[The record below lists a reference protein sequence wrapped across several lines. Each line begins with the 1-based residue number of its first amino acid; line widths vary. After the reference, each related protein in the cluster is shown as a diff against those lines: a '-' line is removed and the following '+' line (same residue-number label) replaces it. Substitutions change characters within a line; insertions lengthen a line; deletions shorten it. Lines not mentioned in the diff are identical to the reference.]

1 MKLLHTISLRL
12 LALTTVVLAFWSL
25 FFYFEMMN
33 EINDEVD
40 DTLEDYAEAIII
52 RSLAGE
58 EIPTTSIGS
67 NNQFFQRPVSTDYA
81 LQTEH
86 IRYAD
91 RDVFIHEKQEFE
103 PARVLTYIYQ
113 NDAGQY
119 YELEVSTPHIEKDD
133 LRGTIFYSILSLFV
147 ALLLS
152 ILAINVFSIH
162 RTMRPLRRLLKWVEN
177 FQIGKKN
184 QALDNPTRIQEFA
197 QLNKT
202 VEESMMRSQKLF
214 ERQKNFLGMAS
225 HELQTPIAATMN
237 RLESILDE
245 ETLSEKQTGDL
256 LKAIHSLENMSQLN
270 RSLLMF
276 SKIENG
282 QFNDT
287 QGIDFMKLAEEILPE
302 LQIVYRSRKIKVEIH
317 SEAPFVRLIDPTLA
331 RMMLTNLLKNAF
343 FHNKI
348 GGNLVVTS
356 RSNDFTISN
365 DGQQPLDAN
374 RIFEPFY
381 REQSDKNHDNQEWTS
396 TGIGLALVHTICKQS
411 NLQINYSFE
420 ESRHRFQIC

>member
-214 ERQKNFLGMAS
+214 ERQKNFLGTAS

-245 ETLSEKQTGDL
+245 ESLSEKQTGEL

-287 QGIDFMKLAEEILPE
+287 QGIDFMKLTEEILPE

-343 FHNKI
+343 LHNNI
-348 GGNLVVTS
+348 GGHLVVTS

-365 DGQQPLDAN
+365 DGLQPLDAN

-381 REQSDKNHDNQEWTS
+381 REQSDKNHDNQESTS
-396 TGIGLALVHTICKQS
+396 TGIGLALVQTICKQS

-420 ESRHRFQIC
+420 EGRHRFQIC

>member
-1 MKLLHTISLRL
+1 MKLLHSISLRL
-12 LALTTVVLAFWSL
+12 LTLTAIVLAFWSL
-25 FFYFEMMN
+25 FFYFEMID
-33 EINDEVD
+33 EVNDEVD
-40 DTLEDYAEAIII
+40 DTLEDYAEAIIV

-58 EIPTTSIGS
+58 EIPTVSIGT
-67 NNQFFQRPVSTDYA
+67 NNQFFQRPVSDEYA
-81 LQTEH
+81 RQHEH

-91 RDVFIHEKQEFE
+91 RDVFIHEKNEYE
-103 PARVLTYIYQ
+103 PARVLSYIYQ
-113 NDAGQY
+113 DNDGQY
-119 YELEVSTPHIEKDD
+119 HELEVSTPHIDKDD
-133 LRGTIFYSILSLFV
+133 LRGTIFYAILSLFG

-152 ILAINVFSIH
+152 IIAVNIFSIH
-162 RTMRPLRRLLKWVEN
+162 RTMRPLRRLLRWVEN
-177 FQIGKKN
+177 FQIGKKP
-184 QALDNPTRIQEFA
+184 QPLDNPTRIQEFA
-197 QLNKT
+197 QLNTT

-214 ERQKNFLGMAS
+214 ERQKKFLGMAS

-287 QGIDFMKLAEEILPE
+287 QGIDFMKLTEEILPE

-343 FHNKI
+343 LHNKI

-365 DGQQPLDAN
+365 DGLQPLDAN

-396 TGIGLALVHTICKQS
+396 TGIGLALVQTICKQS

-420 ESRHRFQIC
+420 EGRHKFQIC

>member
-25 FFYFEMMN
+25 FFYFEMME

-40 DTLEDYAEAIII
+40 DTLEDYAEAIIV
-52 RSLAGE
+52 RSLAGDP
-58 EIPTTSIGS
+58 IPTTSIGS
-67 NNQFFQRPVSTDYA
+67 NNQFFQRPVSANYA
-81 LQTEH
+81 LQHEH
-86 IRYAD
+86 ITYAD

-113 NDAGQY
+113 DRRGQY
-119 YELEVSTPHIEKDD
+119 YELEVSTPHIDKDD
-133 LRGTIFYSILSLFV
+133 LRSTIFYAILSLFG

-152 ILAINVFSIH
+152 IIAINIFSIY
-162 RTMRPLRRLLKWVEN
+162 RTMLPLNRLLKWVEN
-177 FQIGKKN
+177 FQIGKSN

-202 VEESMMRSQKLF
+202 VEESLLRSQKLF
-214 ERQKNFLGMAS
+214 ERQKNFLGTAS

-245 ETLSEKQTGDL
+245 ETLSEKQTGEL

-282 QFNDT
+282 QFNDA
-287 QGIDFMKLAEEILPE
+287 QGVDFLKLTEEILPE
-302 LQIVYRSRKIKVEIH
+302 LQMVYRHRKIKVEIR
-317 SEAPFVRLIDPTLA
+317 SEAAFVPYIDPTLA
-331 RMMLTNLLKNAF
+331 
-343 FHNKI
+343 
-348 GGNLVVTS
+348 
-356 RSNDFTISN
+356 
-365 DGQQPLDAN
+365 Q
-374 RIFEPFY
+374 
-381 REQSDKNHDNQEWTS
+381 
-396 TGIGLALVHTICKQS
+396 
-411 NLQINYSFE
+411 
-420 ESRHRFQIC
+420 

>member
-1 MKLLHTISLRL
+1 
-12 LALTTVVLAFWSL
+12 
-25 FFYFEMMN
+25 
-33 EINDEVD
+33 
-40 DTLEDYAEAIII
+40 
-52 RSLAGE
+52 
-58 EIPTTSIGS
+58 
-67 NNQFFQRPVSTDYA
+67 
-81 LQTEH
+81 
-86 IRYAD
+86 
-91 RDVFIHEKQEFE
+91 
-103 PARVLTYIYQ
+103 
-113 NDAGQY
+113 
-119 YELEVSTPHIEKDD
+119 
-133 LRGTIFYSILSLFV
+133 
-147 ALLLS
+147 
-152 ILAINVFSIH
+152 
-162 RTMRPLRRLLKWVEN
+162 
-177 FQIGKKN
+177 
-184 QALDNPTRIQEFA
+184 
-197 QLNKT
+197 
-202 VEESMMRSQKLF
+202 MRSQKLF
-214 ERQKNFLGMAS
+214 ERQKKFLGMAS

-287 QGIDFMKLAEEILPE
+287 QGIDFMKLTEEILPE

-343 FHNKI
+343 LHNKI

-396 TGIGLALVHTICKQS
+396 TGIGLALVQTICKQS

-420 ESRHRFQIC
+420 EGRHRFQIC

>member
-12 LALTTVVLAFWSL
+12 LALTTIVLVFWSL
-25 FFYFEMMN
+25 FFYLEMMN

-52 RSLAGE
+52 RSLSGE
-58 EIPTTSIGS
+58 KIPTTSIGS

-81 LQTEH
+81 LEHEH
-86 IRYAD
+86 ITYAD

-103 PARVLTYIYQ
+103 PARVLTYIYK
-113 NDAGQY
+113 DLHGQY
-119 YELEVSTPHIEKDD
+119 YELEVSTPHIDKDD
-133 LRGTIFYSILSLFV
+133 LRGTIFTSILFLFG

-152 ILAINVFSIH
+152 IIAINVFSIY
-162 RTMRPLRRLLKWVEN
+162 RTMLPLHRLLKWVEN
-177 FQIGKKN
+177 FQIGKSN
-184 QALDNPTRIQEFA
+184 QPLDNPTRIQEFA

-214 ERQKNFLGMAS
+214 ERQKKFLGTAS

-237 RLESILDE
+237 RLETMLDD
-245 ETLSEKQTGDL
+245 ETLSEEQMGDL

-287 QGIDFMKLAEEILPE
+287 QGIDFMELTEEILPE
-302 LQIVYRSRKIKVEIH
+302 LKIVYQKRKIKVET
-317 SEAPFVRLIDPTLA
+317 SQEAAFVRQIDPTLA

-343 FHNKI
+343 VHNEI
-348 GGNLVVTS
+348 GGSVVVAS
-356 RSNDFTISN
+356 RQNGFFISN

-381 REQSDKNHDNQEWTS
+381 HNSNDVQHENHEWTS

-411 NLQINYSFE
+411 HLQINYRFE
-420 ESRHRFQIC
+420 EGRHVFQIC

>member
-67 NNQFFQRPVSTDYA
+67 NNQFYQRPVSTDYA

-245 ETLSEKQTGDL
+245 ESLSEKQTGDL

-287 QGIDFMKLAEEILPE
+287 KRIDLSEQLTQLLTDYKEVYTHKNIAVDMQIKEPFIVKMDESLSSIL
-302 LQIVYRSRKIKVEIH
+302 LS
-317 SEAPFVRLIDPTLA
+317 
-331 RMMLTNLLKNAF
+331 NLLKNAYI
-343 FHNKI
+343 HNIDGGKI
-348 GGNLVVTS
+348 SINMS
-356 RSNDFTISN
+356 RNELHISN
-365 DGQQPLDAN
+365 TGSYVPLDEKKVFN
-374 RIFEPFY
+374 RFY
-381 REQSDKNHDNQEWTS
+381 TSGKKSS
-396 TGIGLALVHTICKQS
+396 TGLGLSIVKAICAQY
-411 NLQINYSFE
+411 NLYIRYRFGE
-420 ESRHRFQIC
+420 GRHHFIVRA

>member
-147 ALLLS
+147 AILLS

-184 QALDNPTRIQEFA
+184 QALNNPTRIQEFA
-197 QLNKT
+197 QLNKA

-245 ETLSEKQTGDL
+245 ESLSEKQTGEL

-287 QGIDFMKLAEEILPE
+287 QGIDFMKLTEEILPE
-302 LQIVYRSRKIKVEIH
+302 LQIVYRSRKIKVEIR

-343 FHNKI
+343 LHNKI
-348 GGNLVVTS
+348 EGNLVVTS

-381 REQSDKNHDNQEWTS
+381 REKSDKNHDNQEWTS